1 MYSMASDGPP
11 VLESNASTPVFSPLP
26 SGMNTPQVAT
36 STLQEFLAAPL
47 GKKGVSRTK
56 TYVAGCRA
64 LDSLVKMIAS
74 TESFFHPSNSGAW
87 TADVSILFASN
98 FTWAKVLKLV
108 ERILEICRL

>member
-1 MYSMASDGPP
+1 MAPDGPSVP
-11 VLESNASTPVFSPLP
+11 ESSAPTPVFSPLP

-36 STLQEFLAAPL
+36 STLQEYLAAPL

-56 TYVAGCRA
+56 TYVAGCQA

-87 TADVSILFASN
+87 TTDVSIPLALH
-98 FTWAKVLKLV
+98 FTWANLL
-108 ERILEICRL
+108 I